1 MDKKVYVY
9 SMANDGHVIE
19 RTGVITSRSK
29 ECAVARVQDG
39 HNVILA
45 RKAGEIRNNA
55 MWSVVPQRLV
65 YVEKMLDILVD
76 RRELYRDRLEA
87 TTRRIANIRAG

>member
-1 MDKKVYVY
+1 MDKTVYIY
-9 SMANDGHVIE
+9 SIAQDGRVIE
-19 RTGVITSRSK
+19 RTGVITAK
-29 ECAVARVQDG
+29 TDMCAVARAQDG

-55 MWSVVPQRLV
+55 MWSAVPMKYA
-65 YVEKMLDILVD
+65 YVEKMLDILVE
-76 RRELYRDRLEA
+76 RRNHYQERLAA